1 MERHTVFTDWKT
13 QDNKGV
19 NSLKKKKIG
28 FNAILIKMPTNFYRH
43 KQGYSKI
50 YMRKHRI

>member
-19 NSLKKKKIG
+19 NSLKKKSDLMQFLSKCQQI
-28 FNAILIKMPTNFYRH
+28 FIDINNAIPKFI
-43 KQGYSKI
+43 
-50 YMRKHRI
+50 